1 VRPSRTD
8 RHDASQALETPEVGE
23 KIAPISFV
31 ELAGVAASVGV
42 ALAALAQ
49 QGA

>member
-1 VRPSRTD
+1 MGDLP
-8 RHDASQALETPEVGE
+8 
-23 KIAPISFV
+23 FV

-42 ALAALAQ
+42 AVAALAQ